1 MARIDW
7 GYPNDKAISAMNA
20 YGMGDAVIGKPEG
33 TTQAAYDS
41 WMAYYHEHGRNS
53 RYGTGVNLEGWKN
66 QVRAEHPEWIEAREW
81 YDKNILD
88 TDGWKNLVKT
98 YKDRITD
105 PSNVKPPAFTD
116 QSDWIDESKTPT
128 NSGFKPPAI
137 DPTFK
142 GDTASTSGVA
152 VNTAA
157 LKWFAEDVLGSITGA
172 GNILL
177 TTADKLSA
185 IDPRPGAFARAEVLR
200 QAIVGATAQ
209 DGGVKGDMKDMLVN
223 MNTALLAVQ
232 TALLKMAAE
241 YENLEELNALTTDKL
256 SEIMGDSFN
265 GLDNLK
271 TYGQKVVKT
280 DGN

>member
-1 MARIDW
+1 MSSLATIDW

-20 YGMGDAVIGKPEG
+20 YGMGDDFLKKPDG
-33 TTQAAYDS
+33 TVQAAYDS
-41 WMAYYHEHGRNS
+41 WMAFYNKNQNNR
-53 RYGTGVNLEGWKN
+53 TGVNFEKWKDE
-66 QVRAEHPEWIEAREW
+66 VRAEHPEWIEARDW

-98 YKDRITD
+98 YKDNITD

-116 QSDWIDESKTPT
+116 QSDWIDDKIQTG
-128 NSGFKPPAI
+128 SGFKPPAI
-137 DPTFK
+137 NPTFK

-172 GNILL
+172 GKILL
-177 TTADKLSA
+177 TTADQLGA

-232 TALLKMAAE
+232 AALLKMAAE

-256 SEIMGDSFN
+256 GEIMGDSFK
-265 GLDNLK
+265 GLDNLS
-271 TYGQKVVKT
+271 TYGQKIVKT

>member
-1 MARIDW
+1 MATIDW

-20 YGMGDAVIGKPEG
+20 YGMGDDFLKKPDG
-33 TTQAAYDS
+33 TVQAAYDS
-41 WMAYYHEHGRNS
+41 WMAFYNKHQNS
-53 RYGTGVNLEGWKN
+53 RTGVNYERWKDE
-66 QVRAEHPEWIEAREW
+66 VRAEHPEWIEARDW

-98 YKDRITD
+98 YKDNITD
-105 PSNVKPPAFTD
+105 PSNVKPAAFTD
-116 QSDWIDESKTPT
+116 QSDWIDDKISTG
-128 NSGFKPPAI
+128 SGFEPPAI
-137 DPTFK
+137 NPTFK

-157 LKWFAEDVLGSITGA
+157 LKWFAEDVLGRITGA

-200 QAIVGATAQ
+200 QAIVGATAH

-265 GLDNLK
+265 GLENLK

>member
-1 MARIDW
+1 LARIDW

-20 YGMGDAVIGKPEG
+20 YGMGDAAIGKPEG

-41 WMAYYHEHGRNS
+41 WMAFYNKHQNNR
-53 RYGTGVNLEGWKN
+53 TGVDYERWKDE
-66 QVRAEHPEWIEAREW
+66 VRAEHPEWIEARDW

-88 TDGWKNLVKT
+88 TEGWKNLVKT
-98 YKDRITD
+98 YKDNITD

-116 QSDWIDESKTPT
+116 KPDWIDEEKTPT
-128 NSGFKPPAI
+128 DSGFKPPAI
-137 DPTFK
+137 NPTFK
-142 GDTASTSGVA
+142 GDTASTGGVA

-157 LKWFAEDVLGSITGA
+157 LKWFAEEVLGKVTGA

-177 TTADKLSA
+177 TTADQVGA

-200 QAIVGATAQ
+200 QAVVGATAQ

-232 TALLKMAAE
+232 TALLKMAVE
-241 YENLEELNALTTDKL
+241 YDNLEELNALTTDKL
-256 SEIMGDSFN
+256 GEIMGDSFK
-265 GLDNLK
+265 GLDNLS
-271 TYGQKVVKT
+271 TYGQKIIKT